1 MIVKFVIHVGILG
14 SLLSIKFKKVS
25 ITDLYL
31 RTSFVQLE
39 TSTKFPADMK
49 RSAVGKHDMIGE
61 GKRIIVE

>member
-1 MIVKFVIHVGILG
+1 MLEYQVLYYILNLKIVL
-14 SLLSIKFKKVS
+14 

-31 RTSFVQLE
+31 KTSVAQLE
-39 TSTKFPADMK
+39 TSTKFPADVK